1 MSKLIIN
8 LKLNRYFDVFTDP
21 LKSTSGQRFF
31 NLLAK
36 NLKAIERPYSKNSVV
51 LLFNV
56 SAPIGKILM
65 AKLKWQKVVLRIDS
79 LYFDK
84 LSPEFLAK
92 FPWLVRKILNIGLLF
107 PASHNFFAFIANFLS
122 ENYAAFIRIILAD
135 HVIYQSVFSHQIHSR
150 FFRRK
155 PYSIIVNGA
164 EYMGSKLLNE
174 IEPDCEKIR
183 VVTLYDEWRPSKRI
197 HELIRFIKWANEE
210 AQVPI
215 ELTIIGYSG
224 KTSVCFSKDDLFTLE
239 NELYIKSIPK
249 FKTFTEEIKHIL
261 LVSDVYLTFSFRDA
275 CPNTVVESMAF
286 GLPVVAVASGG
297 LLDIVGN
304 AGVLI
309 PGNDFENG
317 FYCAHR
323 YECDFPMVNYN
334 AILEGVKE
342 VVKNKEYY
350 RMLVA
355 KRFEDELSIEKVSR
369 KYAAVLQMLVDKI

>member
-1 MSKLIIN
+1 MIIN
-8 LKLNRYFDVFTDP
+8 LKLNRCFDVFTDP

-31 NLLAK
+31 NLLSK
-36 NLKAIERPYSKNSVV
+36 NLKAIEQPYNNNSLVI
-51 LLFNV
+51 LFNV

-65 AKLKWQKVVLRIDS
+65 AKLKRQKVVLRIDS

-92 FPWLVRKILNIGLLF
+92 FPWLVRNFLNFGLLF
-107 PASHNFFAFIANFLS
+107 PASHNFFAFFANFLS

-164 EYMGSKLLNE
+164 EFMGGELPNK
-174 IEPDCEKIR
+174 IESGDEKIR
-183 VVTLYDEWRPSKRI
+183 VVTIYDEWRPSKRI

-224 KTSVCFSKDDLFTLE
+224 KTSICFSEDDLFTLE
-239 NELYIKSIPK
+239 NELYIKRIPK
-249 FKTFTEEIKHIL
+249 FKTFTEELKHIL
-261 LVSDVYLTFSFRDA
+261 LVSDLYLTFSFRDA

-297 LLDIVGN
+297 LLDIVGD

-323 YECDFPMVNYN
+323 YECDFPKVNYN

-342 VVKNKEYY
+342 VIKNKEYY
-350 RMLVA
+350 RMLVS
-355 KRFEDELSIEKVSR
+355 KRFEDELSIEKVSE
-369 KYAAVLQMLVDKI
+369 KYAAILQMLVDKI

>member
-1 MSKLIIN
+1 MNKC
-8 LKLNRYFDVFTDP
+8 FGVFTDP

-31 NLLAK
+31 NLLAN
-36 NLKAIERPYSKNSVV
+36 NLKAIEQPYSTNPSV

-56 SAPIGKILM
+56 STPIGKILL
-65 AKLKWQKVVLRIDS
+65 AKLKQQKVVLRIDS

-92 FPWLVRKILNIGLLF
+92 FPWVVRKCLNIGLVF
-107 PASHNFFAFIANFLS
+107 PALHNFFAFCANFLS

-135 HVIYQSVFSHQIHSR
+135 HVIYQSKFSQKIHSH
-150 FFRRK
+150 FFCKK

-164 EYMGSKLLNE
+164 EYVGSKISKE
-174 IEPDCEKIR
+174 IEPNGEKIR

-210 AQVPI
+210 AKVPI

-224 KTSVCFSKDDLFTLE
+224 KTSICFCKDDLFTLE
-239 NELYIKSIPK
+239 NESYIKSIPK
-249 FKTFTEEIKHIL
+249 FKIFTDEMKSIL
-261 LVSDVYLTFSFRDA
+261 LTSDAYLTFSFRDA
-275 CPNTVVESMAF
+275 CPNTVVESMAY

-297 LLDIVGN
+297 LPDIVGD

-309 PGNDFENG
+309 PVNDFENG

-323 YECDFPMVNYN
+323 YECDFPEVKYN
-334 AILEGVKE
+334 DILEGVKKII
-342 VVKNKEYY
+342 KNKQYY
-350 RMLVA
+350 RGLVA
-355 KRFEDELSIEKVSR
+355 KRFQDELSIEKVST
-369 KYAAVLQMLVDKI
+369 KYAAVLQILVDKIYVTEK